1 VTVATEPL
9 LRLEGVHKAFGDLP
23 VLRGIDLTVD
33 DQDVVAL
40 IGPSGCGKSTL
51 LRCINL
57 LENLDA
63 GRVVLGGDEISR
75 VGADANAVRR
85 RIGIVFQAYNL
96 FPHMS
101 VIDNITLSPV
111 KVLKQSKDVAQEHA
125 HELLERF
132 GLSAKADAYPDQLS
146 GGQQQRAAIVRA
158 LAMDPELLL
167 LDEIT
172 SALDP
177 ELVGEVL
184 DILRDLKAS
193 GLTMVMATHEIS
205 FARDV
210 ATRVVFLDGGVVH
223 EQGPPEEI
231 LDHPQRGRTQRFL
244 QRVDAS
250 GRL

>member
-1 VTVATEPL
+1 
-9 LRLEGVHKAFGDLP
+9 
-23 VLRGIDLTVD
+23 
-33 DQDVVAL
+33 
-40 IGPSGCGKSTL
+40 
-51 LRCINL
+51 
-57 LENLDA
+57 
-63 GRVVLGGDEISR
+63 
-75 VGADANAVRR
+75 
-85 RIGIVFQAYNL
+85 
-96 FPHMS
+96 
-101 VIDNITLSPV
+101 V
-111 KVLKQSKDVAQEHA
+111 KVLKQSKREAQEQA
-125 HELLERF
+125 RGLLERF
-132 GLSAKADAYPDQLS
+132 GLAAKADAFPDQLS

-184 DILRDLKAS
+184 DILRDLKGS

-244 QRVDAS
+244 KRVDAS